1 MSIVVNVSG
10 FLFLLII
17 VLLNIATGKYGYE
30 IFSELDPDSKLN
42 TVHDNPKK
50 FRTGI
55 LIAMSEHVV
64 IILLAISL
72 FIAFYIYDI
81 LLGVIWV
88 VSRSLEGLI
97 QIYNKKNF
105 LGFINISDQYA
116 SSADTEKVE
125 LSEKALSMLKSKNS
139 TFTFAQILFSIGTLA
154 YSIVFMVYDVIPWL
168 IGWLGIIAGIIYGI
182 GNGIYRVKESSKILW
197 NLGGLLIFI
206 FELILGGWLLF
217 GTLIFP

>member
-30 IFSELDPDSKLN
+30 IFSELDSDSKLKV
-42 TVHDNPKK
+42 VHDNSKK

-55 LIAMSEHVV
+55 LLAMSEHVV

-72 FIAFYIYDI
+72 FIAFYTYNI
-81 LLGVIWV
+81 LLGVVWA

-105 LGFINISDQYA
+105 LGLINISDQYA
-116 SSADTEKVE
+116 SSTDTEKVE
-125 LSEKALSMLKSKNS
+125 LGEKALSMLKSKNS

-154 YSIVFMVYDVIPWL
+154 YSIVFVVYDVIPWL
-168 IGWLGIIAGIIYGI
+168 IGWLGIIAGIIYGL

>member
-30 IFSELDPDSKLN
+30 IFSELDPDSKLKA
-42 TVHDNPKK
+42 VHDNPKK

-55 LIAMSEHVV
+55 LLGMSEHIV

-72 FIAFYIYDI
+72 FIAFYTYNI
-81 LLGVIWV
+81 LLGVIWA

-105 LGFINISDQYA
+105 LGLINISEQYA
-116 SSADTEKVE
+116 SSTDTEEVE

-154 YSIVFMVYDVIPWL
+154 YSIVFVVYDVIPWL
-168 IGWLGIIAGIIYGI
+168 IGWLGIIAGIIYGL

>member
-168 IGWLGIIAGIIYGI
+168 IGWLGIIAGIIYGL
-182 GNGIYRVKESSKILW
+182 GNGINRVNESSKILW